1 MLRILLFTLILV
13 TSQSASATEVFTTE
27 LYNDKGLAGQ
37 IVTTVKDD
45 NSQSVD
51 FKLEWNNRRVS
62 IKEHYQLDDR
72 GIPINVSVEGIS
84 AFGAPVKESY
94 EWSDGHARWQSRS
107 DEGQS
112 RIEENRYYLTVDG
125 IDNDILLRAL
135 LRAPGQELDL
145 LPSGRVRPDRD
156 PQGNG

>member
-1 MLRILLFTLILV
+1 M
-13 TSQSASATEVFTTE
+13 
-27 LYNDKGLAGQ
+27 
-37 IVTTVKDD
+37 TTVKDD

-94 EWSDGHARWQSRS
+94 ERS
-107 DEGQS
+107 DAMRAGKAVPMKVS
-112 RIEENRYYLTVDG
+112 RVLKRIV
-125 IDNDILLRAL
+125 II
-135 LRAPGQELDL
+135 
-145 LPSGRVRPDRD
+145 
-156 PQGNG
+156 